1 MKNKS
6 SLVTCASGSPLVQL
20 SNSESTTYI
29 TNICHILCGLQTLSH
44 HDINIYIY
52 IYIHIHVHR
61 YIQVRMCIC
70 SVTKYTYVHTHNIMC
85 VYVIY
90 IHMDL
95 YVHISGV
102 FSLRSQIGGIRIF
115 VASISFPFFSYFVLA
130 SVCLICLIVCLFV
143 RQYHGRVLA
152 TEL

>member
-1 MKNKS
+1 
-6 SLVTCASGSPLVQL
+6 
-20 SNSESTTYI
+20 
-29 TNICHILCGLQTLSH
+29 
-44 HDINIYIY
+44 
-52 IYIHIHVHR
+52 
-61 YIQVRMCIC
+61 MCIC

-95 YVHISGV
+95 YVHISGF

-143 RQYHGRVLA
+143 RQYHGRVVA
-152 TEL
+152 TELWYRMWPVVCMISGGGCMGYLHDCVSFELAVYYIELLLITTTIWKWVFGGNMRLFK